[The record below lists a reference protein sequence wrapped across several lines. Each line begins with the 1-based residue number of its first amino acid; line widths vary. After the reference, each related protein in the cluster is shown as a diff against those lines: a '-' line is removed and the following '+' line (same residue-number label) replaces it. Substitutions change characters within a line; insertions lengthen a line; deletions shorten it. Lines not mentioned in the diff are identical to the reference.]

1 MCLGGSCTQEPAPS
15 GLANRATPAN
25 EKPKPVE
32 SAPASANSSQAPAA
46 KDPASAAPK
55 VSADEVLLLENPDG
69 PKTRLLLGLEEGS
82 IYRMTTVGALRLPLV
97 QQPTGFARE
106 EQLTVS
112 ACTGEGEAR
121 SCTLEHR
128 YRNFDAEPPA
138 GAYLKR
144 DEQAV
149 AALVTRHSLRA
160 DGTRAGATTVE
171 GPAPALESENAR
183 ELADVE
189 RFYCIRLPR
198 EPVAVGARW
207 AASCR
212 QRAGGLIDTR
222 ELIFKLENLDKEPG
236 TNEARAE
243 ISYMG
248 TYAATA
254 KDGPRTGAV
263 TGRLYLWAT
272 AGAPHLLTE
281 QLDVLTGD
289 KESSAG
295 MKSVTTIKVQ
305 FTRVLPGPPEELVR
319 TDGRP
324 FSAPPQVLNSADGG
338 AVAESYRVAAPPTTK
353 SDDGGATQTKS
364 DG

>member
-1 MCLGGSCTQEPAPS
+1 M
-15 GLANRATPAN
+15 
-25 EKPKPVE
+25 
-32 SAPASANSSQAPAA
+32 
-46 KDPASAAPK
+46 
-55 VSADEVLLLENPDG
+55 
-69 PKTRLLLGLEEGS
+69 LLGLEEGS

-189 RFYCIRLPR
+189 RFYCIRFP
-198 EPVAVGARW
+198 EVPVGVGAAW
-207 AASCR
+207 
-212 QRAGGLIDTR
+212 
-222 ELIFKLENLDKEPG
+222 
-236 TNEARAE
+236 EA
-243 ISYMG
+243 
-248 TYAATA
+248 TCTL
-254 KDGPRTGAV
+254 RTD
-263 TGRLYLWAT
+263 GRLARRKVTWEVAKIDEDPDGGGKRVELREVGTFEASDGKNT
-272 AGAPHLLTE
+272 RSGTFGGTLFFFADIGEPHLLREEISTSVAQE
-281 QLDVLTGD
+281 GGIRTVARLNYQFAKRRGD
-289 KESSAG
+289 E
-295 MKSVTTIKVQ
+295 V
-305 FTRVLPGPPEELVR
+305 VR
-319 TDGRP
+319 TDGEP
-324 FSAPPQVLNSADGG
+324 FPEKPEEPAAAEKPTPAP
-338 AVAESYRVAAPPTTK
+338 AAA
-353 SDDGGATQTKS
+353 G
-364 DG
+364 